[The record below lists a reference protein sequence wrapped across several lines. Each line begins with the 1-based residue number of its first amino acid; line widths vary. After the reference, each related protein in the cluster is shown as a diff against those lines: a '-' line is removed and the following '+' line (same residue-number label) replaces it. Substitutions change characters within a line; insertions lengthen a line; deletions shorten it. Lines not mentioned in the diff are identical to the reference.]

1 VKRVLL
7 AGLATALLIPG
18 LGWSAQAP
26 EKAPEK
32 PPEVRPTRTAPPA
45 PPVAL
50 EALWAA
56 YVRADRTGD
65 TENARRVFQ
74 EIRRL
79 RVERNIESLPVV
91 GLALVGQGFERL
103 KKGEHDSAEELFR
116 SAVALAPRQPDGH
129 FALAKVAASQGPAGP
144 LRAARQTLA
153 GVLAPLSTAEG
164 QLRVAGLFAPVLL
177 LAAFLTTVVFASTMV
192 IRQGTLLLYDLRE
205 TLGVGRSRSVGLA
218 FFAALLLLPVA
229 TFQGWG
235 WLPFWWLAVLFLYL
249 RPVEKAIALALVVG
263 AIGIGPLIDWLEK
276 GTETARNPLFW
287 SSVAAV
293 ESGADGR
300 SVGQLE
306 AAFKQDP
313 SDRDLL
319 FLLASM
325 YRKAGRYEEVANLYR
340 DALRADPQLGI
351 AINNLANLDF
361 ARGDFPAAIGRYNQ
375 AIAAAPPPRALA
387 THYYNLSLAHL
398 QRFEMQP
405 ADEALSQAKRLD
417 AGLIS
422 HYDSLWKYD
431 NGNYAVVDLGLD
443 LDQVLEKFDGR
454 AQGVATKN
462 VYRGGTAPVEGASW
476 ARSALTRFAGFF
488 GVFALVALALWL
500 WRGRSVTTLRCLKC
514 GAAFDRR
521 SDRNAAAVGLCTQCY
536 HLFVVRDG
544 ISAPARNKKLLEVQ
558 GEEERRGRIFR
569 ALSILSPGA
578 GQLFGQKALLGI
590 GLTFL
595 WYVTISALV
604 LTSRDPLSDAPSA
617 LARPWG
623 LGAAAL
629 VLLAVFVAANRVG
642 PDFDV
647 LVPVRRG
654 TTRKGRTA

>member
-1 VKRVLL
+1 VRRDRLRGFVLAL
-7 AGLATALLIPG
+7 IATGIAWPAVG
-18 LGWSAQAP
+18 QERA
-26 EKAPEK
+26 
-32 PPEVRPTRTAPPA
+32 PEVRPSRPA
-45 PPVAL
+45 PAASF
-50 EALWAA
+50 EGLWAT
-56 YVRADRTGD
+56 YVRADRAGD

-79 RVERNIESLPVV
+79 RVERNIEGLPVL

-103 KKGEHDSAEELFR
+103 KKGERERAEELFR
-116 SAVALAPRQPDGH
+116 SAIALAPRQPDGH
-129 FALAKVAASQGPAGP
+129 FALATVAASRGPAGP
-144 LRAARQTLA
+144 VRAARETLA
-153 GVLAPLSTAEG
+153 GVLAPLPTAEG
-164 QLRVAGLFAPVLL
+164 RIRVAGLLTPIFL
-177 LAAFLTTVVFASTMV
+177 LAAFLSTVAFACSML
-192 IRQGTLLLYDLRE
+192 IGHGTLLLYDLRE
-205 TLGVGRSRSVGLA
+205 TLGAGRSRSVGLA
-218 FFAALLLLPVA
+218 FFAAVLLLPVA

-235 WLPFWWLAVLFLYL
+235 WLPFWWLAVLFIYL
-249 RPVEKAIALALVVG
+249 RPVEKVIAVVLVLGAIA
-263 AIGIGPLIDWLEK
+263 IGPLVDGLEK
-276 GTETARNPLFW
+276 RTETARNPLFW
-287 SSVAAV
+287 ASAAAV

-300 SVGQLE
+300 SIGQLE
-306 AAFKQDP
+306 AAFKADP
-313 SDRDLL
+313 GDRDLL

-325 YRKAGRYEEVANLYR
+325 YRKSGRYDDVAGLYR
-340 DALRADPQLGI
+340 EVLRTEPRLGI

-361 ARGDFPAAIGRYNQ
+361 ARGDFPSAITRYKQ
-375 AIAAAPPPRALA
+375 AIEAAPGRPELA

-417 AGLIS
+417 GGLIAR
-422 HYDSLWKYD
+422 YDSLWKYD

-443 LDQVLEKFDGR
+443 LDHVLEKFEGR

-462 VYRGGTAPVEGASW
+462 VYQGAKPPAEGGAV
-476 ARSALTRFAGFF
+476 ARAALTRFSGFF
-488 GVFALVALALWL
+488 GVFALVVLILWL

-514 GAAFDRR
+514 GSAFDRR

-569 ALSILSPGA
+569 ILSILSPGA
-578 GQLFGQKALLGI
+578 GQLYGQKALVGMAFTLVWY
-590 GLTFL
+590 LTL
-595 WYVTISALV
+595 SALF
-604 LTSRDPLSDAPSA
+604 LTSRDPFSDAPSA

-623 LGAAAL
+623 FGAAFVVL
-629 VLLAVFVAANRVG
+629 VAIFVVANRVG

-654 TTRKGRTA
+654 APRKGRAA

>member
-1 VKRVLL
+1 VRASLL
-7 AGLATALLIPG
+7 TGLAMALLVPAVSH
-18 LGWSAQAP
+18 SAEGP
-26 EKAPEK
+26 EKAPEVRAVH
-32 PPEVRPTRTAPPA
+32 PP
-45 PPVAL
+45 PPVSL
-50 EALWAA
+50 ESLWAA

-65 TENARRVFQ
+65 GENARRVFQ

-79 RVERNIESLPVV
+79 RVERNIEGLPVI
-91 GLALVGQGFERL
+91 GLALVGQGLERL
-103 KKGEHDSAEELFR
+103 KKGERDRAEELFR
-116 SAVALAPRQPDGH
+116 SAIALAPRQADGH
-129 FALAKVAASQGPAGP
+129 FALATVAASQGPAGP
-144 LRAARQTLA
+144 LQAGRQTLA
-153 GVLAPLSTAEG
+153 GVLAPLPTAEG
-164 QLRVAGLFAPVLL
+164 RLRVAGLLTPVFL
-177 LAAFLTTVVFASTMV
+177 LAAFLTTVAFAATMV

-205 TLGVGRSRSVGLA
+205 TLGAGRSRSVGLA

-235 WLPFWWLAVLFLYL
+235 WLPFWWLAVLFIYL
-249 RPVEKAIALALVVG
+249 RPLEKAIALVLVVG
-263 AIGIGPLIDWLEK
+263 AIGVGPLIDGLEK
-276 GTETARNPLFW
+276 RIETARNPLFW
-287 SSVAAV
+287 AGVSAV

-300 SVGQLE
+300 SVSQLE
-306 AAFKQDP
+306 AAFKLDP
-313 SDRDLL
+313 NDRDLL

-325 YRKAGRYEEVANLYR
+325 YRKAGRYEDVANLYR
-340 DALRADPQLGI
+340 DALRTDPQLGMVV
-351 AINNLANLDF
+351 NNLANLDF
-361 ARGDFPAAIGRYNQ
+361 ARGDFPAAIARYKQ
-375 AIAAAPPPRALA
+375 AIEAAPPRSALA

-417 AGLIS
+417 GGLIA
-422 HYDSLWKYD
+422 HYDSLWKFD

-443 LDQVLEKFDGR
+443 LEQVFEKFDGR

-462 VYRGGTAPVEGASW
+462 VYRGSTAPAEGASW

-488 GVFALVALALWL
+488 GVFGLVVLALWL
-500 WRGRSVTTLRCLKC
+500 WRGRRLTTLRCLKC
-514 GAAFDRR
+514 GSAFDRR
-521 SDRNAAAVGLCTQCY
+521 ADRNAAAVSLCTQCY

-558 GEEERRGRIFR
+558 GEEERRGRIYR

-578 GQLFGQKALLGI
+578 GQLFGQKALIGI

-604 LTSRDPLSDAPSA
+604 LTARDPLSDAPSA

-623 LGAAAL
+623 LGVAAL
-629 VLLAVFVAANRVG
+629 ALAGLFVIANRVG

-654 TTRKGRTA
+654 PPRKGRTA